1 MPKNI
6 FLIKDKS
13 PLALSLLN
21 ESEQEGK
28 QKKYVYKGVF
38 TPCTPPNDSDPKK
51 NRNGRIYDEAEVL
64 RHLPYLRERIRK
76 EGSIL
81 GELDHPEGRFEVYLK
96 EASHKITD
104 LWYDPEKHAV
114 MGKLEI
120 LDTPNGKTMKAI
132 VDAGCPLFV
141 SSRAAGTVGADSH
154 VTIQQIFTYDI
165 VSTPGFEEC
174 RLDMVSESMRPVV
187 QSFINESV
195 QENKKV
201 NNLAVKLGVTQDD
214 VQILESSV
222 EPKMKYS
229 KSDALTA
236 EQMAEIQKPLS
247 EGVKV
252 KLNPEKAKE
261 LGLSDEGG
269 AQGQPQDNGGES
281 APQDVP
287 VEHSPEDII
296 DIEGIYGGNPKEI
309 EDITPEFN
317 NDPDATNTNLPTGD
331 ENNPFN
337 ESANPKKKGCCEG
350 DEPGADVSECGDA
363 QVTECGNK
371 TNPKKTKNGKPLSED
386 ADNGT
391 APEVEE
397 PSDKEVDNMENKKNA
412 VKAKTDSELQML
424 NDNLASFKRKQ
435 SVKESVIKKYHFAV
449 SLSHENFDRFA
460 TLLDADKKL
469 CEAYIKEKGIF
480 DVKSINEMWD
490 NPLNERKAM
499 AKNYLNLA
507 SNEIKEIYH
516 NLSAMEKKSIDALA
530 EGFILETKSDVDE
543 FWLRTGI
550 LQREQRRIVNEQFCE
565 DYKHIMSPAPE
576 GENASNYGEDR
587 LIQWVGEQL
596 KA

>member
-28 QKKYVYKGVF
+28 PKKYVYKGVF

-104 LWYDPEKHAV
+104 LWYDPDKHAV

-174 RLDMVSESMRPVV
+174 RLDMVAESMRPVV
-187 QSFINESV
+187 ESFINESV
-195 QENKKV
+195 QSNKKV

-252 KLNPEKAKE
+252 KLNPDKAKE
-261 LGLSDEGG
+261 LGLTNDGG
-269 AQGQPQDNGGES
+269 VQEQPQDNGGES
-281 APQDVP
+281 VPQDAP

-317 NDPDATNTNLPTGD
+317 NDPDSTNTNIPNED

-337 ESANPKKKGCCEG
+337 ESAKPKEGCCEG
-350 DEPGADVSECGDA
+350 DEPGTDVSECGGKA
-363 QVTECGNK
+363 GK
-371 TNPKKTKNGKPLSED
+371 KKTKNGKPLSED

-412 VKAKTDSELQML
+412 VKAKTDNELQML

-435 SVKESVIKKYHFAV
+435 SVKESIIQKYHFAV
-449 SLSHENFDRFA
+449 SLSPENFDRFA

-499 AKNYLNLA
+499 EKNYLNLA
-507 SNEIKEIYH
+507 SEEIKGIYH
-516 NLSAMEKKSIDALA
+516 SLSAMEKKSIDALA

-550 LQREQRRIVNEQFCE
+550 LQREQRRIINEQFCE

>member
-201 NNLAVKLGVTQDD
+201 NNLAVKFGVTQDD

-281 APQDVP
+281 TPQDAP

-296 DIEGIYGGNPKEI
+296 DIEGIYGGNPK
-309 EDITPEFN
+309 
-317 NDPDATNTNLPTGD
+317 
-331 ENNPFN
+331 
-337 ESANPKKKGCCEG
+337 
-350 DEPGADVSECGDA
+350 
-363 QVTECGNK
+363 
-371 TNPKKTKNGKPLSED
+371 
-386 ADNGT
+386 
-391 APEVEE
+391 
-397 PSDKEVDNMENKKNA
+397 
-412 VKAKTDSELQML
+412 
-424 NDNLASFKRKQ
+424 
-435 SVKESVIKKYHFAV
+435 
-449 SLSHENFDRFA
+449 
-460 TLLDADKKL
+460 
-469 CEAYIKEKGIF
+469 
-480 DVKSINEMWD
+480 
-490 NPLNERKAM
+490 
-499 AKNYLNLA
+499 
-507 SNEIKEIYH
+507 
-516 NLSAMEKKSIDALA
+516 
-530 EGFILETKSDVDE
+530 
-543 FWLRTGI
+543 
-550 LQREQRRIVNEQFCE
+550 
-565 DYKHIMSPAPE
+565 
-576 GENASNYGEDR
+576 
-587 LIQWVGEQL
+587 
-596 KA
+596 